1 MSVEEVPRQLGS
13 YRIIAKLGAGGMA
26 NVYLG
31 MQSGMAKFKKLVVV
45 KVLHPNHV
53 ANAEFLSMFLNEA
66 RLAARLNHPNVVNTY
81 EVGEDDGRHFMA
93 MEYLEGQP
101 FNAVIKKIGRDKIPC
116 DHVLKVLV
124 DVLAGL
130 HYAHELRDFDGTHL
144 GVVHRD
150 VSPQNIFITYDGN
163 TKLVD
168 FGVAKAA
175 CSDMETRAG
184 VIKGKIAY
192 LSPEQA
198 GADPVDRRADIFSVG
213 VLLWETLARKRF
225 SSGAID
231 VATIHKRVTGG
242 EPRIREVMPDVP
254 SDLADICD
262 KAIALRPD
270 DRFATALEMKEALET
285 VLESRRER
293 AKTHSL
299 AVLVTEAFAEERS
312 TIKTVIEQHAKVA
325 HSEPPGKTGSN
336 VIPVLSPQPS
346 DASNPTGSL
355 PSATS
360 IGGASVV
367 TGDVRPP
374 KASIMPW
381 LAVVAVV
388 GIAGATIAYVVSQGD
403 SAASTTV
410 PPPSSTAAV
419 VQKPDDAKVELIVI
433 ASPPEAVIT
442 LDGTQLSSNPFRAQ
456 VDRGSQMH
464 KILAKADGYV
474 EQEKVVVFDQNLTV
488 KLTLERTDN
497 TDKGAVAKPAVGGGK
512 TVAAAAP
519 GTPGTAPTTTA
530 PAGATAGDRLRT
542 NRDTGK
548 PTRTI
553 DDKDPYA
560 Q

>member
-1 MSVEEVPRQLGS
+1 
-13 YRIIAKLGAGGMA
+13 
-26 NVYLG
+26 
-31 MQSGMAKFKKLVVV
+31 
-45 KVLHPNHV
+45 
-53 ANAEFLSMFLNEA
+53 
-66 RLAARLNHPNVVNTY
+66 
-81 EVGEDDGRHFMA
+81 
-93 MEYLEGQP
+93 
-101 FNAVIKKIGRDKIPC
+101 
-116 DHVLKVLV
+116 VLKVLV
-124 DVLAGL
+124 DVLGGL

-144 GVVHRD
+144 DVVHRD
-150 VSPQNIFITYDGN
+150 VSPQNIFVTYDGN

-213 VLLWETLARKRF
+213 VLLWEALARKRF

-242 EPRIREVMPDVP
+242 EPRIREVVPDVP
-254 SDLADICD
+254 TDLADICD

-312 TIKTVIEQHAKVA
+312 TIKTVIEEHAKVA
-325 HSEPPGKTGSN
+325 YSEPPGKTGSN
-336 VIPVLSPQPS
+336 PIPVLSPQPG

-367 TGDVRPP
+367 TGDIRPP
-374 KASIMPW
+374 KASVMPW

-403 SAASTTV
+403 SAT
-410 PPPSSTAAV
+410 PTAASSQPLATSAAQPPEV
-419 VQKPDDAKVELIVI
+419 TKVELIVI

-456 VDRGSQMH
+456 VERGSQMH
-464 KILAKADGYV
+464 KILAKAEGYT

-488 KLTLERTDN
+488 KLTLERTESA
-497 TDKGAVAKPAVGGGK
+497 DKVAPAKPTAGG
-512 TVAAAAP
+512 TRAAAATP
-519 GTPGTAPTTTA
+519 GTPVTATATTP